1 MSWQPVVVIA
11 SHQRKAITEALID
24 KLLQSHDN
32 LRVVLVVSI
41 IDEFNHFKS
50 LNNNRLA
57 IAIWP
62 NKPLGIKWQQGVN
75 IAKKIGADP
84 VIILG
89 SDDELNTEFI
99 NNALKLLDQGYDFI
113 GLRQYRVK
121 HNGTLYT
128 FNYRPIMPIGG
139 GRVYTA
145 KMLKA
150 FNWKLFEPKDK
161 HLDDFGWKQVTKSKM
176 KAIIISD
183 ADYNGLWVTA
193 NKGNWSMLNPFNPKH
208 PNLQLVKRVPCA
220 E

>member
-1 MSWQPVVVIA
+1 MNWQPVVVIA
-11 SHQRKAITEALID
+11 THQRVKITTDLINNVIE
-24 KLLQSHDN
+24 SHHN
-32 LRVVLVVSI
+32 VRIVCVVSSL
-41 IDEFNHFKS
+41 DEFNHFKN
-50 LNNNRLA
+50 LNNDRLA

-62 NKPLGIKWQQGVN
+62 NKPLGVKWQQGIN

-89 SDDELNTEFI
+89 SDDQLNPEFI
-99 NNALKLLDQGYDFI
+99 DNALKLLDKGYDFI

-176 KAIIISD
+176 KAILITD
-183 ADYNGLWVTA
+183 AEYNGLLVTA
-193 NKGNWSMLNPFNPKH
+193 NKGNWVMLNPFNPKH
-208 PNLQLVKRVPCA
+208 PNLQLVNRVSCA

>member
-11 SHQRKAITEALID
+11 THQRVKVTTDLINSIIN
-24 KLLQSHDN
+24 SHEN
-32 LRVVLVVSI
+32 VRVVLVVSL
-41 IDEFNHFKS
+41 IDEFNYFKS

-89 SDDELNTEFI
+89 SDDELNPDFI
-99 NNALKLLDQGYDFI
+99 HNALKLLDQGYEFI
-113 GLRQYRVK
+113 GLRQFRVRHK
-121 HNGTLYT
+121 GILYT
-128 FNYRPIMPIGG
+128 FDYKPIMPIGG

-145 KMLKA
+145 KILKA
-150 FNWKLFEPKDK
+150 FGWKLFEAKDK

-183 ADYNGLWVTA
+183 AEHNGLHVTA
-193 NKGNWSMLNPFNPKH
+193 NKGDWAMINPFNSKH
-208 PNLQLVKRVPCA
+208 PNLKLVKRVSCA